1 MSPAEFVPLLEETG
15 LIIPAGRWVMATAL
29 SILQRW
35 RESGLGE
42 HRIAVNVSARELR
55 EEGYIEACHVLMD
68 GYHHGHGLD
77 VEVTESLLIEDIRH
91 NIHVLHQLRD
101 MGCRIAIDDFGTGY
115 SSLNYLS
122 RLPADI
128 LKIDQSFTQQIASS
142 PDTLALVTN
151 IIALAHSLDLKVV
164 AEGVEEEEQDKLL
177 RLLRCDELQGY
188 LLGRPVPVEEFE
200 RLYLG

>member
-1 MSPAEFVPLLEETG
+1 
-15 LIIPAGRWVMATAL
+15 
-29 SILQRW
+29 
-35 RESGLGE
+35 
-42 HRIAVNVSARELR
+42 
-55 EEGYIEACHVLMD
+55 
-68 GYHHGHGLD
+68 
-77 VEVTESLLIEDIRH
+77 
-91 NIHVLHQLRD
+91 

-122 RLPADI
+122 RLPADV
-128 LKIDQSFTQQIASS
+128 LKIDQSFTRQIASS

-151 IIALAHSLDLKVV
+151 VIGLAHSLDLKVV

-200 RLYLG
+200 KLYLA